1 MSTNGF
7 SRNLGGL
14 SVSSWDVGGGSP
26 SKKEPGLGSA
36 PHARYPGSELKHVD
50 VVPNVKETPE
60 TSGTGREKSERPD
73 STSEAG
79 ERVLPDP
86 VEGSGAS
93 SYGLSKG
100 KATGMSGSELVS
112 TRLRQIAKLA
122 MDAPD
127 MAFTSLNKHLDFEW
141 LMEAY
146 RRTRKD
152 GATGVDGQSAQE
164 YEVDLEG
171 NLRDLLER
179 AKSGSYRAPPVRRV
193 HIPKGKGKGTR
204 PLGIPTFEDKILQ
217 RAVVMLLEPIY
228 EPLFLDFSYAFRPGK
243 SAHGA
248 LDQLWHESM
257 NTGGGWIV
265 ELDIKSYFDAIPHA
279 QLREILRKRVR
290 DGVLLRLIGKWLN
303 AGVME
308 DGRVHRPKSG
318 SPQGGVISPI
328 LSNIFLHEV
337 LDEWFVE
344 EVRPRLEGR
353 GFLIRFADD
362 AVLGFTSWKDA
373 RRVLDVLPKRFEK
386 YGLTLHPEK
395 TRMVRFRRPGP
406 DRGQGGTNDPGTFDF
421 LGFTHYWGKSRNGKT
436 VIKRKTAK
444 DRMSRAMTKFN
455 DYCRRIRHLPM
466 MEQCRNLGRRLQGHF
481 NYYGIS
487 GNAARLREVS
497 SRVCKAWHK
506 WLNRRSQKRSLNWE
520 KFLAFLRRNPLPKPR
535 IVKGPTL
542 GYVT

>member
-1 MSTNGF
+1 
-7 SRNLGGL
+7 
-14 SVSSWDVGGGSP
+14 
-26 SKKEPGLGSA
+26 
-36 PHARYPGSELKHVD
+36 
-50 VVPNVKETPE
+50 
-60 TSGTGREKSERPD
+60 
-73 STSEAG
+73 
-79 ERVLPDP
+79 
-86 VEGSGAS
+86 
-93 SYGLSKG
+93 
-100 KATGMSGSELVS
+100 MSGSEIVS

-122 MDAPD
+122 VDAPD
-127 MAFTSLNKHLDFEW
+127 MAFTSLNKHLDLEW

-228 EPLFLDFSYAFRPGK
+228 EPLFLDFSYAFRPGR
-243 SAHGA
+243 SPHDA
-248 LDQLWHESM
+248 LDQLWHEAM
-257 NTGGGWIV
+257 NTGGCWIV

-279 QLREILRKRVR
+279 NLREILRKRVR

-308 DGRVHRPKSG
+308 NGRVQRPGSG

-328 LSNIFLHEV
+328 LSNIYLHEV
-337 LDEWFVE
+337 LDEWFVG

-373 RRVLDVLPKRFEK
+373 RRVLDVLPKRFTK

-395 TRMVRFRRPGP
+395 TRLVRFRRPGQND
-406 DRGQGGTNDPGTFDF
+406 DRSGKQGPGTFDF
-421 LGFTHYWGKSRNGKT
+421 LGFTHYWGKSREDKS

-444 DRMSRAMTKFN
+444 DRFSRTMAKFN

-466 MEQCRNLGRRLQGHF
+466 MEQYRNLGRRLRGHF
-481 NYYGIS
+481 NYFGIS
-487 GNAARLREVS
+487 GNAEKLRQLS
-497 SRVCKAWHK
+497 SGVTKVWHK
-506 WLNRRSQKRSLNWE
+506 WLNRRSQKRSMTWE
-520 KFLAFLRRNPLPKPR
+520 RLRAFLCRNPLPKPLLVHR
-535 IVKGPTL
+535 QAL
-542 GYVT
+542 GCVT